1 MDTLS
6 LSKKSEE
13 LYRSL
18 FQDSLDGIYISTL
31 DGKYID
37 VNPALV
43 KILGYSSKEE
53 LLSINIP
60 EQFYV
65 SEKDML
71 TPYRRAKSFESRLKK
86 KDGSIIW
93 VEIVSRVIY
102 DGSNA
107 VFYGG
112 IVKDITARKE
122 SEKEIKYLSF
132 HDKLTDLYNRAY
144 FEEELKRL
152 NTKRQLPLSMVIG
165 DVNGLK
171 LVNDAFGHMEGD
183 KLLKKIA
190 RILKSCCREED
201 IIARWGGD
209 EFSILLPKT
218 TERDSEEIVNRIRTA
233 CLKTNDQ
240 KIQLSISLG
249 TSTKINDD
257 CDIGTIVKEAEDRM
271 YRRKLLEI
279 KSISSS
285 IISSLERTLQEKSYE
300 TEEHAVR
307 MKEMALI
314 LGHSLKLSENK
325 LNELSLLSTLHDI
338 GKIAIPDEIL
348 MKPGKLTEKE
358 WDIVK
363 RHPEVG
369 YNISGSSPQLEPIA
383 DAVLSHHEWWDG
395 SGYPQGLKGENIP
408 LISRII
414 SIADAY
420 DVMTHDRPYKKAV
433 SKEEALEEFKR
444 CAGTQFDPHLV
455 KKFVNLLK
463 KNRLNLK

>member
-13 LYRSL
+13 IYRSL

-53 LLSINIP
+53 LLSKNVP
-60 EQFYV
+60 KQLYV
-65 SEKDML
+65 FDKDRL
-71 TPYRRAKSFESRLKK
+71 SPIKKTKSFKTRLKK
-86 KDGSIIW
+86 KDKSILW
-93 VEIVSRVIY
+93 VEIVPGVIY

-112 IVKDITARKE
+112 IVKDITASKE

-132 HDKLTDLYNRAY
+132 HDKLTDLYNRTY

-152 NTKRQLPLSMVIG
+152 DTKRQLPLTLVIG

-171 LVNDAFGHMEGD
+171 LVNDAFGHKEGD
-183 KLLKKIA
+183 KLLKKVT

-209 EFSILLPKT
+209 EFSILLPRN
-218 TERDSEEIVNRIRTA
+218 TERDSGEIVNRIRA
-233 CLKTNDQ
+233 SCLKTDDQ
-240 KIQLSISLG
+240 KIPLSISLG
-249 TSTKINDD
+249 TSTKINED
-257 CDIGTIVKEAEDRM
+257 CDIRTTVKEAEDRM
-271 YRRKLLEI
+271 YRRKLLEREG
-279 KSISSS
+279 ISSS
-285 IISSLERTLQEKSYE
+285 IISSLERTLQEKNYE
-300 TEEHAVR
+300 TEEHALR
-307 MKEMALI
+307 MKEFALV
-314 LGHSLKLSENK
+314 LGRSLKLPENK

-338 GKIAIPDEIL
+338 GKIAISDEIL
-348 MKPGKLTEKE
+348 MKSGKLTKKE

-369 YNISGSSPQLEPIA
+369 YNISGSSPLLEPIA
-383 DAVLSHHEWWDG
+383 DAVLSHHEHWNG
-395 SGYPQGLKGENIP
+395 NGYPQGLKGENIP

-414 SIADAY
+414 SIIDAY
-420 DVMTHDRPYKKAV
+420 DVMTHERSYKKAV
-433 SKEEALEEFKR
+433 SKKESLEELER
-444 CAGTQFDPHLV
+444 CAGTQFDPKLV
-455 KKFVNLLK
+455 KIFIQVLS
-463 KNRLNLK
+463 